1 MKLLAQSGGQ
11 GIGTIGGGGLGA
23 FGNVKFG
30 GGQSGGVTALSKIAD
45 LVSSIVGFMTIT
57 AGIWFMFQLLAGG
70 YEWITSG
77 GDTKKLQSARD
88 RITHGFFGLTIII
101 GAWALIAVTGQ
112 FFGYDIL
119 IGNPGTIIQQ
129 LKL

>member
-1 MKLLAQSGGQ
+1 MSLLAQSSGQ
-11 GIGTIGGGGLGA
+11 GLGNIGGGGLGP
-23 FGNVKFG
+23 FGAIKFG
-30 GGQSGGVTALSKIAD
+30 SGQSGGVTALSKITD
-45 LVSSIVGFMTIT
+45 LVSAIIGFMTIT
-57 AGIWFMFQLLAGG
+57 AGIWFMFQLLFGG
-70 YEWITSG
+70 YEWITAG
-77 GDTKKLQSARD
+77 GDAKKLQSARE

-119 IGNPGTIIQQ
+119 ISSPGTIIQQ